1 VEGGLQAPY
10 YDYLAGLL
18 RSLLPQTERL
28 GVATAAEI
36 GVDTVAERLWDEACA
51 SRMSHGTAA
60 HRRLVAHSCVT

>member
-36 GVDTVAERLWDEACA
+36 GVDTVAER
-51 SRMSHGTAA
+51 
-60 HRRLVAHSCVT
+60 